1 MYWWLLCI
9 SEEKNTDQPE
19 SKRPLQWDTM
29 EKKDRQDSVLAVLA
43 SKEKTI
49 EALRR
54 ELEEKKNAVEMLEER
69 ERKLKGHVLKLKAMI
84 QPLGDEL
91 VNQKKELEQ
100 VKSEAALRKG
110 EVEARDVELV
120 EKCRLIDQQKE
131 EVAALEMKVKE
142 VDKSNEEA
150 IEVER
155 GKLNAMEE
163 RYMVEQK
170 EMQEK
175 VERLLNEVKKA
186 EEEKLLL
193 EVEKF
198 EADSN
203 VVASEKRFQDCEEKL
218 HQSEARAAALSEQLE
233 KQALELDQLRKVE
246 EALLKFEEMLTF
258 VKAECAEVKRDNSIL
273 EENLKNKQ
281 KQLKSLKKKLSQASK
296 RKRAIE
302 EGGEENGK
310 KIKFKQEQGESA
322 TEQVKVET
330 IDPKVNVAREEDG
343 GVETAVADD
352 AGAEQV
358 GDERELGPVL
368 EKDVVVSVSDD
379 DEVLYI
385 SDEDSEQPLVSEK
398 LEGTVLTDPPPLD
411 PSYCSTS
418 SLSNTSS
425 STSGLS
431 QTSTTVAT
439 LSPISS
445 SPLDISGSPP
455 QLQTPYIP
463 PFSEP
468 LLRLRDLKS
477 LVEPPSQ
484 GSPTESKAERV
495 MSLKHEMKH
504 QVELA
509 LKKYYHM
516 SQPHVYGQR
525 SWEIFDDEDF
535 AEVCRMLAVQAREEV
550 LKRWGLQG
558 DSQEDL
564 WILEEDIA
572 RMRGNV
578 DYFFYVRKV
587 TAYWPFTLM
596 FL

>member
-1 MYWWLLCI
+1 MI
-9 SEEKNTDQPE
+9 SLPT
-19 SKRPLQWDTM
+19 WDIM
-29 EKKDRQDSVLAVLA
+29 DKKDVRDSVLAVLA
-43 SKEKTI
+43 SKEKAI

-54 ELEEKKNAVEMLEER
+54 ELEEKNNAVEMLEER
-69 ERKLKGHVLKLKAMI
+69 ERKSKGHVLKLKDMI

-100 VKSEAALRKG
+100 VKLEAALRKG
-110 EVEARDVELV
+110 GVEARDVELV
-120 EKCRLIDQQKE
+120 EKCRLIDQQKQE
-131 EVAALEMKVKE
+131 FASLELKVKE

-155 GKLNAMEE
+155 GKLKAMEE
-163 RYMVEQK
+163 RFKVEQK
-170 EMQEK
+170 EIQEK

-198 EADSN
+198 EADSK
-203 VVASEKRFQDCEEKL
+203 VVASEKKFQDCEEKL
-218 HQSEARAAALSEQLE
+218 NQSEERAAALSEQLE
-233 KQALELDQLRKVE
+233 KQALELGQLRKVE

-273 EENLKNKQ
+273 EGSLNKKQ

-296 RKRAIE
+296 RKREIE
-302 EGGEENGK
+302 EGGEENEK
-310 KIKFKQEQGESA
+310 KRKFKQEQGESA

-330 IDPKVNVAREEDG
+330 IDPKVNVAREDV
-343 GVETAVADD
+343 VETAVADD

-368 EKDVVVSVSDD
+368 EKDVVVSISDD

-385 SDEDSEQPLVSEK
+385 SDEDSEQPLVSEE
-398 LEGTVLTDPPPLD
+398 LEGTVLADPPPLD
-411 PSYCSTS
+411 PSYCLTS
-418 SLSNTSS
+418 SLSNPSS

-455 QLQTPYIP
+455 QLQTPDIP

-477 LVEPPSQ
+477 LVESPSQ

-509 LKKYYHM
+509 LRKYYHM

-535 AEVCRMLAVQAREEV
+535 AGVCRMLAVQAREEV

-558 DSQEDL
+558 DSREDL

-578 DYFFYVRKV
+578 DHFFYVRKV
-587 TAYWPFTLM
+587 TAHWPFTLM